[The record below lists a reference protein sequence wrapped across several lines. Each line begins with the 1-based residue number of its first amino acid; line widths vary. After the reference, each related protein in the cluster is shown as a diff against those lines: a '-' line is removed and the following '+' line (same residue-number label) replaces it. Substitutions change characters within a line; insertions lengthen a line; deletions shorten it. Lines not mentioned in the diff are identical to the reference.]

1 MKVGDRLANL
11 LIEYGIEYVFGVP
24 GGQTLQF
31 YHGIMK
37 SSGKIKHILMRD
49 ERSAGYAADAYA
61 RISGRT
67 GICDATVGPGAT
79 NLVSPL
85 AEAYASSIP
94 IIAIISDIPRAWEH
108 RRVRGNASQA
118 LRQLELFDTISK
130 WQKISVT
137 AYPLLATLGWLWRHY
152 WRQSGMIPQN
162 QNGKKRPYQKG

>member
-1 MKVGDRLANL
+1 
-11 LIEYGIEYVFGVP
+11 
-24 GGQTLQF
+24 
-31 YHGIMK
+31 
-37 SSGKIKHILMRD
+37 MRD

-94 IIAIISDIPRAWEH
+94 VIAIISDIPRAWEY

-118 LRQLELFDTISK
+118 LRQLELFNTISK
-130 WQKISVT
+130 WGKIFVT
-137 AYPLLATLGWLWRHY
+137 AYPLLATPDWL
-152 WRQSGMIPQN
+152 
-162 QNGKKRPYQKG
+162 